1 MAPCPLKRIWRKM
14 GDGMM
19 NYDKC
24 KDALPRDTVARIRA
38 IYRELQLDIRH
49 RAEKRIDGIYSAT
62 AIDVNN
68 GWSTSGKGTDEAYC
82 LASAYGESMEH
93 LCSYMAYDKGALPK
107 EADVYLGF
115 IRYPDEEQIDI
126 GRIPEYAPVVW
137 KDMLD
142 AYNRVGMTADDEKQ
156 VVDFWKRYLGSDKTS
171 FAPYYSVRGR
181 CVVNL
186 PEEIISKLCG
196 SNGGGAG
203 NSAQE
208 AIGHGLDE
216 ILERYVKHEIYT
228 KRMTPPEISRAYI
241 RGNYRGLFDLI
252 ERIESRYG
260 MRIVVKD
267 ASMGVGY
274 TVVSV
279 LMVDQKRQQYMVNF
293 GAHPKF
299 EIALERCLTEM
310 FQFYNGNHCEYAHKA
325 MTPWRCEEEG
335 KVEGVRN
342 WISLLRDDTGVVP
355 DSYFAGTPS
364 WSFASWKT
372 YEDYSNHTGMNEQ
385 IQGILRNTDKDIYIR
400 NVSFLGFP
408 VYRVYIPE
416 LSTSFLP
423 LDERMIECANACS
436 AISKVIRESRGADLS
451 AEQAAIF
458 KGFAQ
463 DHEYSFG
470 HFIFRNTHE
479 DIIDAFC
486 IALMFDSGSREKAYA
501 LLRQKENAFC
511 RCAVKDDELRE
522 KGVDEKTRNEMLVLF
537 FGNEEAEFAA
547 CWRSE
552 HVFEALMAWNEKMRR
567 SRAPMQNRITAGD
580 TCELHKRVKEKMK
593 GNIPDPHST
602 QALLWEK
609 YDL

>member
-1 MAPCPLKRIWRKM
+1 
-14 GDGMM
+14 M
-19 NYDKC
+19 NYNKY
-24 KDALPRDTVARIRA
+24 KDAPPMDTVARIRA
-38 IYRELQLDIRH
+38 IYRDLKLDIRH
-49 RAEKRIDGIYSAT
+49 SVEKRIDGIYSAT

-82 LASAYGESMEH
+82 LASAYGESIEH
-93 LCSYMAYDKGALPK
+93 LCSHMAYDKGALPR
-107 EADVYLGF
+107 EANAYLEF
-115 IRYPDEEQIDI
+115 IRYPDEIQIDI
-126 GRIPEYAPVVW
+126 GCIPGYAPVVW

-142 AYNRVGMTADDEKQ
+142 AYNRVGKPAADEKQ

-171 FAPYYSVRGR
+171 FAPYYSVRR
-181 CVVNL
+181 RRVVSL

-228 KRMTPPEISRAYI
+228 KQMTPPEISKEYI
-241 RGNYRGLFDLI
+241 RKNYHELFDLI
-252 ERIESRYG
+252 QRIERGYD
-260 MRIVVKD
+260 MKIVVKD

-279 LMVDQKRQQYMVNF
+279 LMVNQKHQQYMINF

-310 FQFYNGNHCEYAHKA
+310 FQFYTGKHCEYAHKA
-325 MTPWRCEEEG
+325 MIPWRCEEEG
-335 KVEGVRN
+335 KAEGARN

-364 WSFASWKT
+364 WSFIPWKT
-372 YEDYSNHTGMNEQ
+372 YEAYSNHTGMNEQ

-423 LDERMIECANACS
+423 LDERMIECAKACR
-436 AISKVIRESRGADLS
+436 AISKVIRESMGAGLS
-451 AEQAAIF
+451 TEQAAVL
-458 KGFAQ
+458 KEFAQ

-486 IALMFDSGSREKAYA
+486 IALVLDVGSREKAYA

-522 KGVDEKTRNEMLVLF
+522 KGVDERTRNELLVLF

-547 CWRSE
+547 CWRKE
-552 HVFEALMAWNEKMRR
+552 RVFEALMVWNEKMRR
-567 SRAPMQNRITAGD
+567 SRAPMQAHTMTGD
-580 TCELHKRVKEKMK
+580 ICELHKRVKRKMME
-593 GNIPDPHST
+593 NIPDPHST
-602 QALLWEK
+602 QALLWEQ
-609 YDL
+609 YDLSQHQI